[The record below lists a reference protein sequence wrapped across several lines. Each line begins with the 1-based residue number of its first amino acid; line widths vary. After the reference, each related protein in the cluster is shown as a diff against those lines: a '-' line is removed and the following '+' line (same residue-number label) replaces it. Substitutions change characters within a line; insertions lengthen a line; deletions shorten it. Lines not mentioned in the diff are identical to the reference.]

1 VNSWRQGFPDFR
13 RWAFNSFELR
23 LPDDRS
29 NCYSAFWELWPPVSV
44 EVLEFSKE
52 TNPPLWTSR
61 LQIRSSPPSSPGDA
75 VLMASRVKPS
85 D

>member
-29 NCYSAFWELWPPVSV
+29 NCYSAFWERWPPVSV

-52 TNPPLWTSR
+52 LAPRCGPLDFISCHD
-61 LQIRSSPPSSPGDA
+61 LLAI
-75 VLMASRVKPS
+75 LF
-85 D
+85 